1 MSAAQKGQDD
11 ETSEEESSDSD
22 DGRPAED
29 MTMGKVQARAAR
41 RDRRRLKVKQETLQ
55 QEVLVARRMIL
66 ERNKTGE
73 IIDES
78 VLLKE
83 LGISGC
89 LACRTPT
96 CQWKAS
102 VDETAC
108 QARIKELNAEIERVR
123 GDPDQGVWYSTVA
136 LSTQL
141 GGGTAFDRQDL
152 LDELT
157 YEVREIERRIHLNH
171 IDKELHDCYQTRNEY
186 VEVKYLHGY
195 SSVLWTNN
203 ARKALNARQERLI
216 AMNISQEIVDDIL
229 DYMLEGWYFGERES
243 NYHLIGYVPSVKKD
257 GFMNAGQEQVQAVGI
272 SVAKAKQRYENKLKG
287 IVSFESM
294 RGELEEKLMPIEMKK
309 QQRLEDKRIAKEGTD
324 YHHRLNETEQ
334 TLKFGLFML
343 TFMYFRAMAFVKREQ
358 RSWSGADDAVDEKN
372 LNQQKNKKEMTE
384 ERRRM
389 LDEESKLQ
397 ARQKKM
403 DLILGRAREGEARKR
418 DREANERREAIQRLQ
433 EIVRRQRREKEAINH
448 IQRFYRGH
456 LGRKAAKRWAM
467 KRAEM
472 TAINALL
479 NAAAVCLQRV
489 WRGWLGRKEAKETR
503 AEMAYFIALMRAQEA
518 EQDEEEYWETHQW
531 QRYKKNARKFLNEKL
546 RAEHAYKTLGGR
558 AYGADAFNEDDE
570 EEEEESA

>member
-1 MSAAQKGQDD
+1 MSAAQKGHDD
-11 ETSEEESSDSD
+11 ETSDEESSDSD
-22 DGRPAED
+22 NDGTPGEED
-29 MTMGKVQARAAR
+29 MTMSKVQARAAR

-55 QEVLVARRMIL
+55 QEVLIARRLII

-78 VLLKE
+78 ILLKE
-83 LGISGC
+83 LGINGC

-96 CQWKAS
+96 CQWKPS
-102 VDETAC
+102 VDEIAC
-108 QARIKELNAEIERVR
+108 NERIKELNQEIERIR
-123 GDPDQGVWYSTVA
+123 RDPDQNVWYSTIA
-136 LSTQL
+136 LSAQL
-141 GGGTAFDRQDL
+141 GGNTAFNRDDL
-152 LDELT
+152 LDELI
-157 YEVREIERRIHLNH
+157 YEVREIERRIHLNN

-216 AMNISQEIVDDIL
+216 AMNISQEIIDDIL

-243 NYHLIGYVPSVKKD
+243 NYHLIGYIPSIKKD
-257 GFMNAGQEQVQAVGI
+257 GIMNAGQEQVQSVGLSI
-272 SVAKAKQRYENKLKG
+272 AKAKQRYENKLKG
-287 IVSFESM
+287 IISFEAM
-294 RGELEEKLMPIEMKK
+294 RGELEEKLMPIEMKNR
-309 QQRLEDKRIAKEGTD
+309 QRLEDKRIAKEGTD

-358 RSWSGADDAVDEKN
+358 RSWSGIDDALDEKN
-372 LNQQKNKKEMTE
+372 IKMNNKKDMTD
-384 ERRRM
+384 ERRKM

-397 ARQKKM
+397 ARKKKM
-403 DLILGRAREGEARKR
+403 DIILGRAREGEARKR
-418 DREANERREAIQRLQ
+418 DREAKERKEAIQKLQ

-448 IQRFYRGH
+448 IQRVYRGH

-479 NAAAVCLQRV
+479 NAAAICLQRV

-531 QRYKKNARKFLNEKL
+531 ERYKKNARKFVNEQF
-546 RAEHAYKTLGGR
+546 RAEHAYKTLGGK
-558 AYGADAFNEDDE
+558 AFGDDSFNEDENGDN
-570 EEEEESA
+570 